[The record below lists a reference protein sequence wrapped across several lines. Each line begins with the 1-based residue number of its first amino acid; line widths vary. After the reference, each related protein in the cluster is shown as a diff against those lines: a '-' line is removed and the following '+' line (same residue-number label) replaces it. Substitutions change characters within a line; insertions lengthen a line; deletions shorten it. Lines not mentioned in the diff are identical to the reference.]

1 LIPSSRFVTNKAQAA
16 ALRHNRSRKP
26 AHPISNLA
34 GILKRKGESMRILAP
49 ICTLVFSTLLFAAS
63 SQGQSIELFGG
74 YSFVRAPVTFTQTA
88 GTCPITGCPVTTTTQ
103 NLNLNGWEAGGA
115 YKVFGPLAL
124 AADFSGTFGSFQG
137 AHTHLQTYLAGP
149 QLRFPGPISPFV
161 HFLVGAAHESIGTGA
176 GPLITTGPTQ
186 NAFATAIGGGLDLKV
201 LPFISLR
208 PIQFDYLLTHFNSQN
223 QNQPRISAGIV
234 LRF

>member
-1 LIPSSRFVTNKAQAA
+1 
-16 ALRHNRSRKP
+16 
-26 AHPISNLA
+26 
-34 GILKRKGESMRILAP
+34 MRIFASL
-49 ICTLVFSTLLFAAS
+49 CSLLFTSFLFATPSLA
-63 SQGQSIELFGG
+63 QSIELFGG
-74 YSFVRAPVTFTQTA
+74 YSFVRAPVTFTQTVGA
-88 GTCPITGCPVTTTTQ
+88 CPTTGCPVTTTTQ
-103 NLNLNGWEAGGA
+103 TLNFNGWEAGGA

-124 AADFSGTFGSFQG
+124 AADFSGTSASFHG
-137 AHTHLQTYLAGP
+137 ANTHLQTYLAGP
-149 QLRFPGPISPFV
+149 QLRFPGPISPFA

-208 PIQFDYLLTHFNSQN
+208 PIQFDYLLTRFNSTT

-234 LRF
+234 VHF

>member
-1 LIPSSRFVTNKAQAA
+1 
-16 ALRHNRSRKP
+16 
-26 AHPISNLA
+26 
-34 GILKRKGESMRILAP
+34 MRIFAP
-49 ICTLVFSTLLFAAS
+49 ICTLVFATFLFAAP

-74 YSFVRAPVTFTQTA
+74 YSFVREPVTFTQTA
-88 GTCPITGCPVTTTTQ
+88 GTCPITGCPIVSNTQ

-115 YKVFGPLAL
+115 FKVLGPLAL
-124 AADFSGTFGSFQG
+124 AADFSGAFGSFQG

-161 HFLVGAAHESIGTGA
+161 HFLVGAAHESIGTGV

-208 PIQFDYLLTHFNSQN
+208 PIQFDYLLTHFNSKT
-223 QNQPRISAGIV
+223 QNQPRISAGVV